1 MLHLTLQMIVRF
13 IICSDIQ
20 EPSTKRRKVETSVSS
35 NIHSDEQITNTRS
48 RIAKVSAANL
58 PQEYLLVRLL
68 AEVNNLD
75 ESWSLHT
82 PACEWEGV
90 SCNEREEVSH
100 VRWTQ
105 RDLSGTMNLIYLPHS
120 LYDFDVCQNALE
132 GTAPLTRLP
141 SELRS
146 LTLYENRF
154 AGELDLIFLPLCFE
168 DLTLNDNR
176 FNGTV
181 CLTSLPV
188 NMRNVN
194 LSENRLTGPLDLTL
208 LPPNI
213 CQVYLS
219 GNQLSGELD
228 LRQLPS
234 GIRHLDLSR
243 NMFSGDVNLAELPSS
258 LLTFNLSDNVNL
270 RSNITRS
277 PLPENVQ
284 EYGLCVYNTQIR
296 LENH

>member
-1 MLHLTLQMIVRF
+1 MLHLTLQTIVRLT
-13 IICSDIQ
+13 CSDIQ
-20 EPSTKRRKVETSVSS
+20 EPSTKRRKVESPIPS
-35 NIHSDEQITNTRS
+35 NTHSAEETTKTRS

-90 SCNEREEVSH
+90 SCNEREEVSR
-100 VRWTQ
+100 VEWGQ
-105 RDLSGTMNLIYLPHS
+105 LDLSGTMNLIHLPHS
-120 LYDFDVCQNALE
+120 LYDFAVSGNALE
-132 GTAPLTRLP
+132 GTVPLTRLP

-213 CQVYLS
+213 SRVYIS

-228 LRQLPS
+228 LQQLPAS
-234 GIRHLDLSR
+234 IFRLDLSR
-243 NMFSGDVNLAELPSS
+243 NMFSVYVNLAKLSSS
-258 LLTFNLSDNVNL
+258 LIGLDLSDNVNL

-277 PLPENVQ
+277 PFPEHVQ